1 MIQKVTGKYVY
12 LDENGNVAYWK
23 ERLEPGRKTAKE
35 FRFYHGRK
43 ELGRGSDPILYNLP
57 NVIRSKAVIFTEGEK
72 QADIINKWGLC
83 GTTFDS
89 GSNSKFPPEMVPHLK
104 GKRVAVLR
112 DNDAAG
118 LVYAEMIANTLHNV
132 CEVSRIVLLPGLPP
146 KGDICDWVESAGN
159 DRASML
165 GIIKAATVFQ
175 YVPPPPKV
183 ELFKK
188 GPAKKGDIDG
198 DMVAQARA
206 FPVERL
212 IEFHQ
217 GYALCLWHKEEQ
229 PSLHHYVP
237 SNRVK
242 CFSCGFGGSA
252 VDIIMK
258 REGLSFPDSVRLLCG
273 SL

>member
-1 MIQKVTGKYVY
+1 MIQKVTGKYIY

-43 ELGRGSDPILYNLP
+43 ELGRGGEPILYNLP
-57 NVIRSKAVIFTEGEK
+57 NVIRSKAIIFTEGEK

-89 GSNSKFPPEMVPHLK
+89 GSNSKFPPAMVDVFK

-112 DNDAAG
+112 DNDAPG

-132 CEVSRIVLLPGLPP
+132 CEVSRIVLLPGLPT
-146 KGDICDWVESAGN
+146 KGDICDWVESVGN
-159 DRASML
+159 DRAAML
-165 GIIKAATVFQ
+165 EIIKAAPTFQ
-175 YVPPPPKV
+175 YVPPPPKA
-183 ELFKK
+183 ELFTK
-188 GPAKKGDIDG
+188 GVAKKGDIDG
-198 DMVAQARA
+198 NMVAAAKA
-206 FPVERL
+206 FSVERL

-217 GYALCLWHKEEQ
+217 GYALCLWHKEEK
-229 PSLHHYVP
+229 PSLHYHAA

-242 CFSCGFGGSA
+242 CFSCGKGA
-252 VDIIMK
+252 DAIELVMK
-258 REGLSFPDSVRLLCG
+258 RDGLSFPESVRLLCG

>member
-1 MIQKVTGKYVY
+1 MKQRVTGKYLYHAADGTLVY
-12 LDENGNVAYWK
+12 YK
-23 ERLEPGRKTAKE
+23 ERIEPGRKTAKE

-89 GSNSKFPPEMVPHLK
+89 GSNSKFPSEMVPHLK

-112 DNDAAG
+112 DNDSAG
-118 LVYAEMIANTLHNV
+118 LVYAEMIANTLHNI

-146 KGDICDWVESAGN
+146 KGDVCDWVESVGN
-159 DRASML
+159 DKAAML
-165 GIIKAATVFQ
+165 EIIKDTPLFQ
-175 YVPPPPKV
+175 YVPPPPKA

-188 GPAKKGDIDG
+188 GAVKKGDIDG
-198 DMVAQARA
+198 DMVAIAKA

-217 GYALCLWHKEEQ
+217 GYALCLWHKEEK
-229 PSLHHYVP
+229 PSLHHHAA

-242 CFSCGFGGSA
+242 CFSCGKGADS
-252 VDIIMK
+252 VEIIMK
-258 REGLSFPDSVRLLCG
+258 RDGLSFPESVRALCG